1 MAHEWIK
8 SPHKGLRYREHPT
21 KTVGAGRYKRP
32 LRYYMMVFKWQG
44 RSMAETLGWENE
56 IFTEWRGKTIE
67 GETAAEQIFNQLRN
81 NRQSNVP
88 PFTLA
93 DLRAENLATL
103 EEETRKA
110 EVDKRQGM
118 TFGDVWETSYYPHIK
133 ANRRS
138 QRGIE
143 TEDALYRLWIAP
155 VISAL
160 PMAKIATVPHL
171 EKIKKRL
178 KDAGKS
184 PRTTRYALDVIR
196 QVFNHADLVNI
207 YQGRNPAAGRQV
219 KRPQEDNRRHRSLSP
234 EEADLLLAELLKRS
248 VDVHDIS
255 LLSLQAGLRY
265 GEVATLRWGAV
276 DIFNGQGI
284 LLDTKSGKNRPFYMT
299 PAVKEMFARRR
310 LPKAKPDDLVFPD
323 KNGNVQGKIS
333 RTFRLVV
340 DEMFNQAVTD
350 TREKVV
356 FHTLRRSFA
365 TQLLNQGTGIYS
377 IKELLGHADI
387 TTTTRYLDTNSD
399 QLKAAVQQLQ
409 RQA

>member
-1 MAHEWIK
+1 
-8 SPHKGLRYREHPT
+8 
-21 KTVGAGRYKRP
+21 
-32 LRYYMMVFKWQG
+32 MMVFKWQG
-44 RSMAETLGWENE
+44 RSVAESLGWENE
-56 IFTEWRGKTIE
+56 IITEWRGKTIE
-67 GETAAEQIFNQLRN
+67 GEAAAEQIFSQLRS
-81 NRQSNVP
+81 NRQSNIP

-93 DLRAENLATL
+93 ELRADNQAALDEKN
-103 EEETRKA
+103 RQA
-110 EVDKRQGM
+110 EAERRQGM
-118 TFGDVWETSYYPHIK
+118 TFAEVWESSYYPHIK

-138 QRGIE
+138 TPGVERE
-143 TEDALYRLWIAP
+143 EVLFRLWIDP
-155 VISAL
+155 VIGKL
-160 PMAKIATVPHL
+160 PLAKIATVPHL

-184 PRTTRYALDVIR
+184 PRTARYALDVIR
-196 QVFNHADLVNI
+196 QIFNHADLVNI
-207 YQGRNPAAGRQV
+207 YHGRNPAAGRQV

-248 VDVHDIS
+248 IDVHDIS

-276 DIFNGQGI
+276 DIFSGQGI

-333 RTFRLVV
+333 RTFHLVA

-350 TREKVV
+350 AREKVV

-399 QLKAAVQQLQ
+399 Q
-409 RQA
+409 